1 LKRAV
6 TRSPTKPDVGH
17 QLSKLQFVNLKA
29 QNNKY
34 LPRQKQKMDTQ
45 PRSLRELFA
54 DAEHD
59 RKGLEMP
66 GESTT
71 SAAFQENLANAIA
84 TYEECLKVAS
94 RVSLFSP
101 NETLEDINSG
111 DLQYLLI
118 NFHLA
123 ELTLKITGGDRK
135 SYLEKARAFYERFL
149 KLLDMYDM
157 LSKVDAKLYEQYM
170 DNPNSFST
178 ASIND
183 AVARRDTKIARFKE
197 EKELKRKLDVSL
209 HNFLLL
215 ASSS

>member
-1 LKRAV
+1 
-6 TRSPTKPDVGH
+6 
-17 QLSKLQFVNLKA
+17 
-29 QNNKY
+29 
-34 LPRQKQKMDTQ
+34 MDTQ

-59 RKGLEMP
+59 RKGLERP

-71 SAAFQENLANAIA
+71 SASFQENLANAIA

-101 NETLEDINSG
+101 NETLEDINSK
-111 DLQYLLI
+111 DLQYLLL

-135 SYLEKARAFYERFL
+135 GYLETARTYYERFL

-157 LSKVDAKLYEQYM
+157 LSKADSKLYEQYL
-170 DNPNSFST
+170 DSPNSFST
-178 ASIND
+178 ASTSD

-197 EKELKRKLDVSL
+197 EKELKRKLDVC
-209 HNFLLL
+209 LLYARDGPIDSRL
-215 ASSS
+215 V